1 MYKVKDNVYWE
12 TESSNQRLHA
22 PPLSADSSSGLTS
35 PSPALNYTTEG
46 LAFPLQTKPS
56 DPMSEGGIAGMEPA
70 EGEQQEEPPAT
81 IQDTNAWDVIQKWH
95 DVADERA
102 KRRPN
107 FDTYYSHN
115 DDLMSTTSLLTF
127 SVTEAPST
135 GAHTLRSPSGFT
147 QHPDSP
153 SGSSLNSV
161 SYMFSQVQQYNYAS
175 GPFKD
180 DVRGNYVIKLGECRA
195 KVKDCSHTNIIL

>member
-22 PPLSADSSSGLTS
+22 PPLSADSSSGVTS
-35 PSPALNYTTEG
+35 PSLAVNYTTEG
-46 LAFPLQTKPS
+46 PTPSALAV
-56 DPMSEGGIAGMEPA
+56 EAGIAETSPA
-70 EGEQQEEPPAT
+70 GEDQQDDTPTA
-81 IQDTNAWDVIQKWH
+81 IKDTNAWDVIQKWH

-115 DDLMSTTSLLTF
+115 DDLVSTTSLLTF

-135 GAHTLRSPSGFT
+135 GAQTLRSPSGFS
-147 QHPDSP
+147 QYPDSP

-180 DVRGNYVIKLGECRA
+180 DVRGNYVIKLGEQQMNM
-195 KVKDCSHTNIIL
+195 SFIM